1 MKYRK
6 LGNSGVLVS
15 SLSLGTMQFGRG
27 MKMGSLGQDQTDGMV
42 RFALDQGINLIDTA
56 DVYSGEKAK
65 PSSERRYGASAIG
78 WCWPPKRGYP

>member
-56 DVYSGEKAK
+56 DVYSRGE
-65 PSSERRYGASAIG
+65 SERE
-78 WCWPPKRGYP
+78 

>member
-56 DVYSGEKAK
+56 DVYSRGE
-65 PSSERRYGASAIG
+65 SETLLGARYGASAIG